1 MAFRDNNPPVR
12 SDVAS
17 VPHGAVTVGTT
28 AVQVLAANGS
38 RIEAFVC
45 NDHASQVV
53 YLSLGGTAEANKGIR
68 VNAAGGTV
76 RIGSFTGAISAIASG
91 ASTTVTVAEV

>member
-1 MAFRDNNPPVR
+1 M
-12 SDVAS
+12 
-17 VPHGAVTVGTT
+17 PHGAVTVGTT
-28 AVQVLAANGS
+28 AVQVLAANGA
-38 RIEAFVC
+38 RVDAFIC

-68 VNAAGGTV
+68 VNAAGGMV
-76 RIGSFTGAISAIASG
+76 RIGSFTGAISGIASG